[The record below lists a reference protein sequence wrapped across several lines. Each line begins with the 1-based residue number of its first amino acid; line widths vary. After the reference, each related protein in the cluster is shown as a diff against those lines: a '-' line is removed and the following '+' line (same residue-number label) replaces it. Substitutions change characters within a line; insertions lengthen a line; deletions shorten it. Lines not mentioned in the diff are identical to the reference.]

1 MRAPADRLTAR
12 DRQLWRRVAATV
24 RPLHEALPPEPEP
37 EPEPKQTGPAS
48 PVVVAAP
55 PASPPAPARA
65 ARPRAYVPPPHPGDA
80 TLDGR
85 WDRHARGGRL
95 EPDRVIDLHGHGVEE
110 AHWLVEHCLR
120 DAAADGARIV
130 LIVTGKGSRGP
141 EDRRGVIR
149 ASLADWLQ
157 LSRLRPLIAAM
168 RPAHPRHGGAGAF
181 YVILKRAR

>member
-1 MRAPADRLTAR
+1 VRAPADRLSAR

-24 RPLHEALPPEPEP
+24 RPLHETLPREPEP
-37 EPEPKQTGPAS
+37 EPAAIPAPLAAALPTALS
-48 PVVVAAP
+48 AAP
-55 PASPPAPARA
+55 PRA
-65 ARPRAYVPPPHPGDA
+65 ARPRASVPPSHPEDA
-80 TLDGR
+80 TLDAG
-85 WDRHARGGRL
+85 WDRRARGGRL
-95 EPDRVIDLHGHGVEE
+95 EPERVIDLHGHGVEE
-110 AHWLVEHCLR
+110 AHRLVEHCLR
-120 DAAADGARIV
+120 DAAADGARVV

-181 YVILKRAR
+181 YVILRRAR